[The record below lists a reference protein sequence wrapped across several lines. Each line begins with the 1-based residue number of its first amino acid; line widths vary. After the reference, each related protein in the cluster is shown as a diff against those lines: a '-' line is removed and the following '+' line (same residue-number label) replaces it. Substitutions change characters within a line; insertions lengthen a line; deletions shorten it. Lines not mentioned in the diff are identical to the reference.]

1 MSYAGSFG
9 LQQAVFQRLSTDAAL
24 SGLVGG
30 DIYDALPVG
39 AVPSLYVS
47 LGPERVKDA
56 SSGSA
61 GGAEHEFV
69 VSVVTD
75 ASGFAAAKSVATAVS
90 DALVDAPLALARGTL
105 VGLWFHKARAQ
116 RTGGGDT
123 RRIDLTFRAQIDG
136 L

>member
-1 MSYAGSFG
+1 MSYSGSFG
-9 LQQAVFQRLSTDAAL
+9 LQQAVYQRLSTDTVL
-24 SGLVGG
+24 GGLVGS

-39 AVPSLYVS
+39 AVPALYVS

-61 GGAEHEFV
+61 GGAAHEFV

-75 ASGFAAAKSVATAVS
+75 ASGFAVAKSVAAAVS
-90 DALVDAPLALARGTL
+90 DALVDAPLSLSRGTL
-105 VGLWFHKARAQ
+105 VGLWFTKARAQ